1 MMDDSMANCKELGE
15 LVHAENGVSSMPW
28 MSLVTAG
35 YIVSSIPR
43 MSLVTAG
50 GGVSSMPRMGFANAG
65 GGQLNADDGLSHC
78 RGLC

>member
-1 MMDDSMANCKELGE
+1 MQGA
-15 LVHAENGVSSMPW
+15 VSSMP
-28 MSLVTAG
+28 MMGLVTAG
-35 YIVSSIPR
+35 DCVSSMPR

-78 RGLC
+78 RGRC